1 MEQRTKKAREKKHF
15 FDPSQE
21 AQLRLAHIISEVANP
36 IFVAPLIFFAIAVR
50 TAPDIQHA
58 LLWWVITVVGISAAP
73 LLFILRGVRL
83 GHLSDHHVSIREQ
96 RLVPLL
102 FALGCV
108 ICVFIIL
115 LLLHASYPLLAT
127 VIAVLTTGIIG
138 TVITRYWKISFHL
151 VGMAGAVT
159 VLWILF
165 GPLAALLTPTV
176 PLVAWARWRV
186 GAHTPLQAL
195 AGTVLAMSVTLGTC
209 WLFGMR

>member
-1 MEQRTKKAREKKHF
+1 MEKRTKKAREKKHLLEL
-15 FDPSQE
+15 SQE
-21 AQLRLAHIISEVANP
+21 AQLRLAHIISDVANP
-36 IFVAPLIFFAIAVR
+36 IFVAPPIFFIIAVH

-58 LLWWVITVVGISAAP
+58 LLWWVITVIGISAAP
-73 LLFILRGVRL
+73 LLFILRGVHL

-108 ICVFIIL
+108 ACVFIL
-115 LLLHASYPLLAT
+115 LLILHASYPLLAT
-127 VIAVLTTGIIG
+127 VTAVLTICTIG

-151 VGMAGAVT
+151 VGMAGAVM

-165 GPLAALLTPTV
+165 GPLAALLTPLV
-176 PLVAWARWRV
+176 LLVAWARWRV

-195 AGTVLAMSVTLGTC
+195 AGMVLAVSVTVGIC
-209 WLFGMR
+209 WLFGIQ

>member
-1 MEQRTKKAREKKHF
+1 MEQKTKKAQEKNHF
-15 FDPSQE
+15 LDPSPE
-21 AQLRLAHIISEVANP
+21 VQLRLAHLISEVANP
-36 IFVAPLIFFAIAVR
+36 IFVAPPIFFAIAVR

-58 LLWWVITVVGISAAP
+58 LLWWMITVVGISAAP

-96 RLVPLL
+96 RIVPLL

-115 LLLHASYPLLAT
+115 LLLHASYPLLAAMT
-127 VIAVLTTGIIG
+127 AVLITGIIG

-165 GPLAALLTPTV
+165 GLLAALLTPTV
-176 PLVAWARWRV
+176 LLVAWARWRV

-195 AGTVLAMSVTLGTC
+195 AGTVLAVSVAIGTC
-209 WLFGMR
+209 WLFGIR

>member
-1 MEQRTKKAREKKHF
+1 MGQKTKKGQEKKQF
-15 FDPSQE
+15 LKLSQG
-21 AQLRLAHIISEVANP
+21 AQLRLARLISEVANP
-36 IFVAPLIFFAIAVR
+36 IFVAPPIFLAIAVR

-108 ICVFIIL
+108 IGVFIIL
-115 LLLHASYPLLAT
+115 FLLHASYSLLAT
-127 VIAVLTTGIIG
+127 MIAVLITGIIG

-151 VGMAGAVT
+151 VGIAGAVT

-165 GPLAALLTPTV
+165 GSVAAFLSPTV
-176 PLVAWARWRV
+176 LLVAWARWRV

-195 AGTVLAMSVTLGTC
+195 AGTVLAVSVALGTY
-209 WLFGMR
+209 WLLGIR